1 MYGNYCRLNLH
12 VSTSERAVIR
22 ASAQL
27 IQAEA
32 RFARA
37 TRAARHHFYRQ
48 MLDYHRGA
56 QEMVRYWRL

>member
-1 MYGNYCRLNLH
+1 MYGTYCRLNLN
-12 VSTSERAVIR
+12 VSVSARAVIR

-27 IQAEA
+27 IKVEA
-32 RFARA
+32 RFART
-37 TRAARHHFYRQ
+37 TRAARHNFYRQ